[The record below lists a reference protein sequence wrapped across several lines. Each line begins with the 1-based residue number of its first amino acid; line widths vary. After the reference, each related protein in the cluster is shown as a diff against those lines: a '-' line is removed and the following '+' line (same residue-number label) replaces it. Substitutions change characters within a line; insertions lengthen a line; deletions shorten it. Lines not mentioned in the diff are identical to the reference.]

1 MSIFFLF
8 LFYFFRGPY
17 GQIRQALSI
26 LIFFYS
32 IKYVTYENRSLKK
45 YFIINVFASLFH
57 GVSLMALLVPFFIGI
72 KLNKKRILFSLMLA
86 STILLANC
94 LLFNISDYILLTQDI
109 SVLSKIYYYV
119 TNYHANGSYFNPD
132 TARIIFIYVVL
143 LMWPNDKLIIL
154 GHCCIR
160 KLLSLF

>member
-1 MSIFFLF
+1 
-8 LFYFFRGPY
+8 
-17 GQIRQALSI
+17 
-26 LIFFYS
+26 
-32 IKYVTYENRSLKK
+32 
-45 YFIINVFASLFH
+45 
-57 GVSLMALLVPFFIGI
+57 
-72 KLNKKRILFSLMLA
+72 MLA